1 MSIQKSISLVLHQ
14 FRSPFHR
21 TDHFHQT
28 MADLCRHLILSWL
41 LAVTVEYLRLPTV
54 IRSLDGLDGLPYMSL
69 SRIIG
74 SICLTYLFL
83 WLLGHFFSTKIVERW
98 CMTAVFAILAATSIL
113 SSPSWPFF
121 LFCTLVLVGLV
132 IYSLFGWNFSRKHSS
147 CRCLT
152 KKTLRSRPV
161 FGWITAILALAFFVF
176 VTAWTVGRVYSFR
189 SPTYDF
195 GIFSQM
201 FYSLKEIGVPMTTL
215 ERDGLLSHFAVHVSP
230 IFYALLPFYALAPTP
245 ATLQI
250 LQAAVLTTAVIPL
263 WKLSKHHGLSA
274 AHCLLLCALL
284 LFYPAY
290 AGGTSYDIHEN
301 CFLTPLILWL
311 FYGLDRR
318 NIILTLLAALF
329 VLMVKEDAAVY
340 VAVIS
345 LWMILKTLLHLYSG
359 KQAPLDSSNDNSHYN
374 SRHFA
379 AWELL
384 FGILLVALSLTW
396 FFCVT
401 NYLAQSGE
409 GVMTYRYK
417 NFLYDGSSSLFTVVK
432 AVFLQPMKVLYEC
445 VDLEKLSFLGLT
457 LLPLLGLPLLTR
469 RYERYLLLIP
479 YVLVNLMSDYTYQ
492 HSIFFQYTFGSTAFL
507 LYLTMVNLADLP
519 KERQRTIPLAA
530 ALITSLFC
538 FAFTVI
544 PKAIVPPV
552 DAIRHYQE
560 HQMIRDTLEEIP
572 EDAAV
577 TATTFFTTWLSQR
590 KILYDI
596 NYCSREHLL
605 ASEYIV
611 LDTRNSYKK
620 YASATKNDGFQ
631 NLISLLEVNG
641 YHLDQ
646 SVEHALVIYRKD
658 TNSVPTRSDQS
669 RSDPAS
675 PDPAGSFRKPLTG
688 QAYPH
693 PS

>member
-1 MSIQKSISLVLHQ
+1 MSIQKSISLVFHR
-14 FRSPFHR
+14 FRSPYYY
-21 TDHFHQT
+21 TDHPRQT
-28 MADLCRHLILSWL
+28 IADLCRHLILSWL
-41 LAVTVEYLRLPTV
+41 LAVTVEYLRLPAI
-54 IRSLDGLDGLPYMSL
+54 IRSLDDLDGLPYMSL
-69 SRIIG
+69 SRVIG
-74 SICLTYLFL
+74 STCLTYLFL

-98 CMTAVFAILAATSIL
+98 CMTAVFAVLASASII
-113 SSPSWPFF
+113 SSPTWPFF
-121 LFCTLVLVGLV
+121 LLCTLVLVGLV
-132 IYSLFGWNFSRKHSS
+132 IYSLFGWNSS
-147 CRCLT
+147 KKCLSCHRLAE
-152 KKTLRSRPV
+152 KPLRSRPV
-161 FGWITAILALAFFVF
+161 FGWITAILALAFFLF
-176 VTAWTVGRVYSFR
+176 VTIWTVGRVYSFR

-201 FYSLKEIGVPMTTL
+201 FYYLKETGIPMTTL

-250 LQAAVLTTAVIPL
+250 LQAAVLTTVVIPL

-340 VAVIS
+340 VAVIG
-345 LWMILKTLLHLYSG
+345 LWMILKTLLHLHSG
-359 KQAPLDSSNDNSHYN
+359 KQGPLDPSNDNSHSN
-374 SRHFA
+374 SLHFA

-401 NYLAQSGE
+401 NYLAQSGD

-417 NFLYDGSSSLFTVVK
+417 NFLYGGSSSLFTVVK
-432 AVFLQPMKVLYEC
+432 AVFLQPMKALYEC
-445 VDLEKLSFLGLT
+445 MDPEKLSFLGLT
-457 LLPLLGLPLLTR
+457 MLPLLGLPLLTR

-538 FAFTVI
+538 FGSTVV

-552 DAIRHYQE
+552 DAIRHYQD

-577 TATTFFTTWLSQR
+577 TATTFFTTWLSER
-590 KILYDI
+590 KILYDV
-596 NYCSREHLL
+596 NYCSQEHLL

-611 LDTRNSYKK
+611 LDPRNSYKK
-620 YASATKNDGFQ
+620 YASDAKNDGFQ
-631 NLISLLEVNG
+631 KLIAFLEVNG
-641 YHLDQ
+641 YHLDRR
-646 SVEHALVIYRKD
+646 VEHALVIYRKD
-658 TNSVPTRSDQS
+658 VSSDSTRSD
-669 RSDPAS
+669 RSG
-675 PDPAGSFRKPLTG
+675 PD
-688 QAYPH
+688 
-693 PS
+693 